1 MTPAAAKSKRCEIIA
16 GIYRRREEAAATT
29 AATAQQLAPGL
40 HKRKRDE
47 HTFDPDRK
55 YLCYACYEEIIP
67 IFEDGVCQNIER
79 ICHEYGVR
87 YFHTNCAPT
96 VQPGRKRRSK

>member
-1 MTPAAAKSKRCEIIA
+1 MATIKTMREAINELMPTAASTAS
-16 GIYRRREEAAATT
+16 EAAT